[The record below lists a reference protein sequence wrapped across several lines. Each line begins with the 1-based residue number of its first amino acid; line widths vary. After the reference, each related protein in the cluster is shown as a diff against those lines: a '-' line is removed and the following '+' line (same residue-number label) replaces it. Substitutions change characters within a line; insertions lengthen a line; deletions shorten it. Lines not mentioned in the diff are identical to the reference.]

1 MFILFA
7 NGELPETEIALPP
20 EAVVLAADGGARHCL
35 KLGITPEAVI
45 GDFDSLTPQE
55 TAALEARGARLLRYP
70 VDKDETDLELALEC
84 AIRRGARE
92 ITLYALLGG
101 RWDMSFANL
110 LLLAAPRYNSV
121 RFRICAGESAI
132 RILRGG
138 ETLTLR
144 GKPGDTVSLVPLS
157 DLRGITYRGLKWPL
171 QNADLPFGT
180 PRGVSNTLLGSRAEI
195 SLAEGAAAV
204 FHACRKLEVGS

>member
-1 MFILFA
+1 MHIIFA

-20 EAVVLAADGGARHCL
+20 EAVVIAADGGARHCL
-35 KLGITPEAVI
+35 RLGITPQAVI

-55 TAALEARGARLLRYP
+55 TADLEARGARLLRYP
-70 VDKDETDLELALEC
+70 ADKDETDLELALDY
-84 AIRRGARE
+84 ALRHGARE

-110 LLLAAPRYNSV
+110 LLLAAPRYAGLRLRV
-121 RFRICAGESAI
+121 CAGETAV
-132 RILRGG
+132 RLLRGG

-144 GKPGDTVSLVPLS
+144 GQPGETVSLVPLS
-157 DLRGITYRGLKWPL
+157 DLHGLTYRGLKWPL

-180 PRGVSNTLLGSRAEI
+180 PRGVSNLLLGPRAEI
-195 SLAEGAAAV
+195 SLAEGVAAV
-204 FHACRKLEVGS
+204 FHSCLRLQVES